1 MSAAD
6 VRPRSAPISTA
17 RASFNEAAARVP
29 RMEPARKRLGRHA
42 NRRRPRELPAEE
54 GPAAPSSCP
63 ARPSRCQTT
72 SCSTTGSCVRERCR
86 ARRRHR
92 SARGTAG
99 AAAAPAVSRS
109 YHNRG
114 PFRRLERLAQAL
126 HPRIE
131 LFHRP
136 EVEDQH
142 VVVAAVD
149 RLLPPCSG
157 SRFDRFGSG
166 EVHEFADADPECPAN
181 LRHA

>member
-1 MSAAD
+1 
-6 VRPRSAPISTA
+6 
-17 RASFNEAAARVP
+17 VP

-72 SCSTTGSCVRERCR
+72 SRSPTGSCVRERCR
-86 ARRRHR
+86 TRRRHR
-92 SARGTAG
+92 SARSTVG
-99 AAAAPAVSRS
+99 AAAAPAAPRS

-149 RLLPPCSG
+149 RLLPLCLG